1 MRGYTFDPALLVL
14 KSEQPRLQSVTSEQA
29 ERPSISAKQT
39 PAQEEIRSRTV
50 ESKAPVQ
57 LNAVSS
63 NRIDGGTAWTI
74 AGVLLLAV
82 FVAALVAARARL
94 TRLETLLFAMLS
106 HQHQAK

>member
-14 KSEQPRLQSVTSEQA
+14 KSAQPIPKSEQSTP
-29 ERPSISAKQT
+29 R
-39 PAQEEIRSRTV
+39 PAQEQEERISSMPEA

-57 LNAVSS
+57 LHAVVPTS

-82 FVAALVAARARL
+82 LVAALVDARARL
-94 TRLETLLFAMLS
+94 TRLETLMFAMLS
-106 HQHQAK
+106 HQQRPGGG

>member
-14 KSEQPRLQSVTSEQA
+14 KSEESVLKSEQSA
-29 ERPSISAKQT
+29 ERPSILAKEP
-39 PAQEEIRSRTV
+39 PAQEEIRSTM

-82 FVAALVAARARL
+82 FVAALVDARARL

>member
-14 KSEQPRLQSVTSEQA
+14 KSEQPSLQS

-82 FVAALVAARARL
+82 FVAALVDARARL